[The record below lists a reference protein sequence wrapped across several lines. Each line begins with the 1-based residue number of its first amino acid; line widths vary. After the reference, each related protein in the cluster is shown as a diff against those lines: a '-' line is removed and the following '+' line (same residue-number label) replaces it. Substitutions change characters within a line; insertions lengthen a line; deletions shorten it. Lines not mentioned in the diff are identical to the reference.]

1 MSLPDFDRHID
12 YTAYYGQY
20 VQKARLNGDQLTGLC
35 PLHPEKRPSF
45 SVNLKTGQWI
55 CRSSCGS
62 GNVIDFHA
70 RIHNMINQE
79 AVEDLKK
86 KYLPQNSSSPQP
98 TKKPPLSIK
107 TLEELS
113 PLPEK
118 AVEYLTTKRGWSKEI
133 IEKHG
138 IKYHDKG
145 RRKAIAI
152 PVFENGELVNIRTYA
167 PETANKIMSWGKGL
181 GEARLYPEEMIER
194 ARAAGHP
201 VILCEGEP
209 DALCGLSH
217 GLHCVTQTA
226 GAETWKD
233 HWNARFKGLEV
244 LICYDND
251 DAGRKGAERVAQ
263 HLPHFAKSVSAIQWP
278 EWMEDRED
286 LTDWFVKYGKSAE
299 ELLLLPRSEMRPQTR
314 EQHGGVDQRLEE
326 LNRQFSVVMLGGKCL
341 IMKQIRDPIFGRKD
355 VIFSSFGDFRNFFS
369 NEKYWL
375 ENGNGK
381 AKKQTISDIWLN
393 QPTRSQYQGIVFS
406 PNQDVT
412 EMAYYNMWQGLAV
425 EPRKGD
431 CGRLLEHIFENIAQ
445 RDSAIY
451 QYVMSWMAEIV
462 QRPGGKRPGVALVLR
477 GKQGVG
483 KGCLAEYFG
492 KILGNHFL
500 HVTQANQITG
510 KFNNHLK
517 DALLV
522 FADEAFWAGDKN
534 SEGVLKGMITED
546 LIMIEP
552 KGKDPFPVRNHV
564 RLMVASNNDWLVPA
578 GPQERRFCVLEVSD
592 RHQQDHQ
599 YFGKIFKEMANGGR
613 EALLYTL
620 LEANLEGFDFYN
632 FPKTE
637 ALFDQKLS
645 SMSSVGKFW
654 FECLRRGGMR
664 LPEQHDTRSD
674 TYARGLIW
682 EERISTQ
689 ELYRIYL
696 NECRDRNDRHPFT
709 DIAFVKKLKELCPS
723 IRRKRA
729 SGINGAR
736 LWEYQIGA
744 LEECRKAFEETMKTK
759 VKWEEDD

>member
-12 YTAYYGQY
+12 YASYYGQY
-20 VQKARLNGDQLTGLC
+20 VQKAKIAGDQLVGLC
-35 PLHPEKRPSF
+35 PLHPEKNPSF
-45 SVNLKTGQWI
+45 SANLKTGQWI

-70 RIHNMINQE
+70 KLHNLTHQE

-86 KYLPQNSSSPQP
+86 KYLPPVSPKSARK
-98 TKKPPLSIK
+98 TLSIQ

-113 PLPEK
+113 PLPEQ
-118 AVEYLTTKRGWSKEI
+118 ALEYLVSKRGWSREI
-133 IEKHG
+133 IEKYG

-145 RRKAIAI
+145 RRKAMAI
-152 PVFENGELVNIRTYA
+152 PVFAEGELVNIRTYA
-167 PETANKIMSWGKGL
+167 PETQNKIMSWGKGL
-181 GEARLYPEEMIER
+181 GEARLYPEEVIEQ
-194 ARAAGHP
+194 ARAAGQP

-209 DALCGLSH
+209 DALCGLSR
-217 GLHCVTQTA
+217 GLYCVTQTA

-233 HWNARFKGLEV
+233 HFNAKFKGLEV
-244 LICYDND
+244 IICYDHD
-251 DAGRKGAERVAQ
+251 DAGRKGAERVAR
-263 HLPHFAKSVSAIQWP
+263 HLPHFAKSVSMIQWP
-278 EWMEDRED
+278 EFMQEKED
-286 LTDWFVKYGKSAE
+286 LTDWLVKYGKSVE
-299 ELLLLPRSEMRPQTR
+299 ELLALPRTAMVPHDQERK
-314 EQHGGVDQRLEE
+314 GGVDERLEE
-326 LNRQFSVVMLGGKCL
+326 LNRQYSVVMLGGKCL
-341 IMKQIRDPIFGRKD
+341 IMKQIIDPIFGRKD
-355 VIFSSFGDFRNFFS
+355 VTFSSFGDFRNFYS

-393 QPTRSQYQGIVFS
+393 QPARPQYQGIIFS
-406 PNQDVT
+406 PAQTVPN
-412 EMAYYNMWQGLAV
+412 YYNMWQGFAV
-425 EPRKGD
+425 EPKKGD
-431 CGRLLEHIFENIAQ
+431 CSRLIDHIFENIAR
-445 RDSAIY
+445 RDSAIF

-462 QRPGGKRPGVALVLR
+462 QFPGGKRPGVALVLR

-500 HVTQANQITG
+500 HVTQSNQITG

-592 RHQQDHQ
+592 RHQQDHD
-599 YFGKIFKEMANGGR
+599 YFGKIWQEMKNGGR
-613 EALLYTL
+613 EALLHTL
-620 LEANLEGFDFYN
+620 LEANLDGFDFLN

-637 ALFDQKLS
+637 ALLDQKLS

-664 LPEQHDTRSD
+664 LPDQHDTRSEP
-674 TYARGLIW
+674 YARGFVW
-682 EERISTQ
+682 EERIPTQ
-689 ELYRIYL
+689 ELYRFYL
-696 NECRDRNDRHPFT
+696 NECRDRNDRHPCT
-709 DIAFVKKLKELCPS
+709 DNAFGKKLKELCPS
-723 IRRKRA
+723 MKRKRA
-729 SGINGAR
+729 LGTNGAR
-736 LWEYQIGA
+736 MWEYQTGT
-744 LEECRKAFEETMKTK
+744 LEECRKAFEETLKTT
-759 VKWEEDD
+759 VNWEEDE